1 MYAWLFRQL
10 PGPLWLRVFSSFL
23 LLAGVL
29 ALLLQVVFPWLSGVT
44 HLTDSTIGSET
55 GTGQ

>member
-10 PGPLWLRVFSSFL
+10 PGPLWLRIAISLV

-29 ALLLQVVFPWLSGVT
+29 VILDHFVFPWVADVT
-44 HLTDSTIGSET
+44 NLTDATV
-55 GTGQ
+55 GQN